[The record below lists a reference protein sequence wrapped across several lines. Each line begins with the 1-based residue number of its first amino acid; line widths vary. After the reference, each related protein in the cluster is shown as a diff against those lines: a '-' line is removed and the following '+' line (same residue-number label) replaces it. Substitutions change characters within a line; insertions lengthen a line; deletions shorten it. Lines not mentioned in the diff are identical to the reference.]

1 MMRTLRDKI
10 IPLADDQ
17 REQQMESQAWNSMY
31 GQPLGSNGGQQP
43 VQNPPAQAPVKKSQT
58 LYEMISSYGKPYDY
72 TQEIKDAERNRKIG
86 IFTDLA
92 GLAGNLIS
100 GRRKFGNVPLASTQA
115 NANLQRLKDLQ
126 RQGEINYQNTLRSTR
141 MQQYMLD
148 KQDAIRGDENARR
161 DKQYNDQLSYRNNQL
176 QRQQYRDTVSDQRYK
191 EQRKEAKQAREFSE
205 GMQTKNYERALRND
219 KETREYKNLMLA
231 AKTGTSGIQTPKG
244 MIDYYNPD
252 TNIYYRV
259 NEKKMNSFLPQIYS
273 AIEKDAEGDPELEKS
288 LILMYNSN
296 PSERRE
302 FVKQY
307 WASSPSAVKLMEKIK
322 DSSFNGK
329 YEDKEKP
336 DFFDRQSNS
345 QSTNKPN
352 FF

>member
-1 MMRTLRDKI
+1 MGTLRDKI
-10 IPLADDQ
+10 IPLTDDQ
-17 REQQMESQAWNSMY
+17 REQRMESQAWNSVY
-31 GQPLGSNGGQQP
+31 GQPLNNGSGQQL

-86 IFTDLA
+86 LFTDLA

-100 GRRKFGNVPLASTQA
+100 GRRKFGDVPLASTQA
-115 NANLQRLKDLQ
+115 NAHLQRLKDLQ
-126 RQGEINYQNTLRSTR
+126 RQGEVNYQNTLRSTKA
-141 MQQYMLD
+141 QQYMLD
-148 KQDAIRGDENARR
+148 KQDTIRGDENARR
-161 DKQYNDQLSYRNNQL
+161 DRQYKDQVNYRNNQL
-176 QRQQYRDTVSDQRYK
+176 QRQQHRDLLTDQRYK
-191 EQRKEAKQAREFSE
+191 EQREDAREAREFSQ
-205 GMQTKNYERALRND
+205 GMQTKNYDRALRND
-219 KETREYKNLMLA
+219 KETREYKNLMLV
-231 AKTGTSGIQTPKG
+231 AKAGTNGNQTPKG
-244 MIDYYNPD
+244 MIDYYNPS
-252 TNIYYRV
+252 TNVYYRV
-259 NEKKMNSFLPQIYS
+259 DEKRMNSFLPQIYS
-273 AIEKDAEGDPELEKS
+273 AIEKDAKSDPELERS

-329 YEDKEKP
+329 YEDKDKSN
-336 DFFDRQSNS
+336 FFDSQSNS
-345 QSTNKPN
+345 KSTNKPN